1 MKTAYDNP
9 NFARRI
15 YKYKA
20 CPLNMTLFKRVLLPD
35 WSVFEKVAVKIK
47 KIGENGKT
55 GKSNTQRMKK
65 KGYIEDE
72 RAEKGFLDSNLTK
85 DKTIA
90 NDGVIVIDSN
100 SKTFDELLEGEFNTG
115 MIDAKEAPEESNE
128 GIDIIKH
135 EVDEVDEAD
144 EANDLTKDK
153 TIGNDGVI
161 VIDSEMIPDESTNA
175 EVNVNEGMEVAETR
189 EAEGNAFKDLL
200 KRESN
205 VSEQEDKPITDDME
219 ILDQGGGGGGG
230 KKG

>member
-1 MKTAYDNP
+1 M
-9 NFARRI
+9 
-15 YKYKA
+15 
-20 CPLNMTLFKRVLLPD
+20 
-35 WSVFEKVAVKIK
+35 EK
-47 KIGENGKT
+47 
-55 GKSNTQRMKK
+55 
-65 KGYIEDE
+65 
-72 RAEKGFLDSNLTK
+72 
-85 DKTIA
+85 
-90 NDGVIVIDSN
+90 DGVIVIDN
-100 SKTFDELLEGEFNTG
+100 
-115 MIDAKEAPEESNE
+115 AKEAPEESNE

-219 ILDQGGGGGGG
+219 IRDQGGGGGGG
-230 KKG
+230 KEG

>member
-9 NFARRI
+9 NFTRRI

-20 CPLNMTLFKRVLLPD
+20 CTSNMTLFKRVLLPD

-90 NDGVIVIDSN
+90 NDGVIVTDSN
-100 SKTFDELLEGEFNTG
+100 SKT
-115 MIDAKEAPEESNE
+115 
-128 GIDIIKH
+128 
-135 EVDEVDEAD
+135 
-144 EANDLTKDK
+144 
-153 TIGNDGVI
+153 
-161 VIDSEMIPDESTNA
+161 
-175 EVNVNEGMEVAETR
+175 
-189 EAEGNAFKDLL
+189 
-200 KRESN
+200 
-205 VSEQEDKPITDDME
+205 
-219 ILDQGGGGGGG
+219 
-230 KKG
+230 

>member
-1 MKTAYDNP
+1 M
-9 NFARRI
+9 
-15 YKYKA
+15 
-20 CPLNMTLFKRVLLPD
+20 
-35 WSVFEKVAVKIK
+35 
-47 KIGENGKT
+47 
-55 GKSNTQRMKK
+55 
-65 KGYIEDE
+65 
-72 RAEKGFLDSNLTK
+72 
-85 DKTIA
+85 
-90 NDGVIVIDSN
+90 IVIDSN

-144 EANDLTKDK
+144 EANDLTKD
-153 TIGNDGVI
+153 NDGVV
-161 VIDSEMIPDESTNA
+161 VIDSEMTPDESTND
-175 EVNVNEGMEVAETR
+175 EVNVNEGMGVAETR

-219 ILDQGGGGGGG
+219 IRDQGGGGGGG

>member
-1 MKTAYDNP
+1 MSLFTEISRFVTDHPQCLLIYLNMKTAYDNP

-20 CPLNMTLFKRVLLPD
+20 CTLNMTLFKRVLLPD

-47 KIGENGKT
+47 KIGKNGKT

-100 SKTFDELLEGEFNTG
+100 SKTLDELLEGEFNTG

-128 GIDIIKH
+128 DVRMDVARGDD
-135 EVDEVDEAD
+135 VTGD
-144 EANDLTKDK
+144 
-153 TIGNDGVI
+153 
-161 VIDSEMIPDESTNA
+161 
-175 EVNVNEGMEVAETR
+175 MEVVEAGD
-189 EAEGNAFKDLL
+189 AEGNEAVKDLL
-200 KRESN
+200 KGESN
-205 VSEQEDKPITDDME
+205 VSGQEDKPTTEVITDDTE
-219 ILDQGGGGGGG
+219 ILDKGGGRKEKTVRMAGEGDYLI
-230 KKG
+230 